1 MKTSSAPATLKPI
14 LFNTEMVRAILAGE
28 KTCTRRIAKSEK
40 PPFVVG
46 DILYVRE
53 TWCINT
59 FGTHYRADWPNGACP
74 EMDCDDQWHPSIHMG
89 KDIARIFLRVKS
101 VERGPLRGMEV
112 ADFQKEGVKPQ
123 NRPGGCKCAWAQ
135 EGCMER
141 PCENRDAYE
150 WWRYMT
156 SFRKLWDSTLPA
168 ASVRTLGWKANPD
181 VWVIEFE
188 RTERPADM
196 NHETEQALLAGRGAG
211 LRPARLLD
219 FLALPRCGGLKK
231 YRLGRLG
238 AGISALS

>member
-1 MKTSSAPATLKPI
+1 MKASNAPGTLKPI
-14 LFNTEMVRAILAGE
+14 LFNTEMVRAILAGK

-150 WWRYMT
+150 RWRYMT
-156 SFRKLWDSTLPA
+156 SFRNPELFQRAVDMEHNAADSLT
-168 ASVRTLGWKANPD
+168 SIKG
-181 VWVIEFE
+181 
-188 RTERPADM
+188 
-196 NHETEQALLAGRGAG
+196 
-211 LRPARLLD
+211 
-219 FLALPRCGGLKK
+219 
-231 YRLGRLG
+231 LGRKWSWESYHDEFIEAQELEKAQLTFDDLFPEAPGGCLCG
-238 AGISALS
+238 APCGCYDG

>member
-1 MKTSSAPATLKPI
+1 MKTSSAPAALKPI

-28 KTCTRRIAKSEK
+28 KTCTRRIVKSEK

-123 NRPGGCKCAWAQ
+123 NRPGGCKCAWHK
-135 EGCMER
+135 R
-141 PCENRDAYE
+141 
-150 WWRYMT
+150 
-156 SFRKLWDSTLPA
+156 A
-168 ASVRTLGWKANPD
+168 AWK
-181 VWVIEFE
+181 
-188 RTERPADM
+188 
-196 NHETEQALLAGRGAG
+196 GRAKTATPMSGGAT
-211 LRPARLLD
+211 
-219 FLALPRCGGLKK
+219 
-231 YRLGRLG
+231 
-238 AGISALS
+238 

>member
-1 MKTSSAPATLKPI
+1 MKASNAPGTLKPI
-14 LFNTEMVRAILAGE
+14 LFNTEMVRAILAGK

-40 PPFVVG
+40 PPFAVG

-74 EMDCDDQWHPSIHMG
+74 EMDGDDRWHPSIHMG

-150 WWRYMT
+150 
-156 SFRKLWDSTLPA
+156 
-168 ASVRTLGWKANPD
+168 
-181 VWVIEFE
+181 
-188 RTERPADM
+188 
-196 NHETEQALLAGRGAG
+196 
-211 LRPARLLD
+211 
-219 FLALPRCGGLKK
+219 
-231 YRLGRLG
+231 
-238 AGISALS
+238 

>member
-123 NRPGGCKCAWAQ
+123 NRPGGCKCAWEQ

-196 NHETEQALLAGRGAG
+196 NHETE
-211 LRPARLLD
+211 
-219 FLALPRCGGLKK
+219 
-231 YRLGRLG
+231 
-238 AGISALS
+238 